1 MTQDHNIVSIEQLF
15 IAAKCCS
22 SFTLT
27 KTRWGKSDFH
37 SVNKMLKL
45 PVARGLPTVIK
56 KWVRT
61 GRQLGC
67 LCANRWYSSCIKI
80 HKETFFFF
88 LKQMLVAV
96 FWNQTVWHFGHSP
109 FPDVNKWSHMDST
122 HCSGFAWD
130 CWQILIDAW
139 SIMMESLK
147 EAYPEVNHEPW
158 SSCLSFLISH
168 NLSFDSR
175 C

>member
-1 MTQDHNIVSIEQLF
+1 MLLF
-15 IAAKCCS
+15 IHPHKNQVRQKRLPFCKQNAKTPCS
-22 SFTLT
+22 QRSA
-27 KTRWGKSDFH
+27 H
-37 SVNKMLKL
+37 S
-45 PVARGLPTVIK
+45 
-56 KWVRT
+56 
-61 GRQLGC
+61 
-67 LCANRWYSSCIKI
+67 
-80 HKETFFFF
+80 HKEVSQNRKAAGMLMCQPLIFQLHQDTQGNFFFF